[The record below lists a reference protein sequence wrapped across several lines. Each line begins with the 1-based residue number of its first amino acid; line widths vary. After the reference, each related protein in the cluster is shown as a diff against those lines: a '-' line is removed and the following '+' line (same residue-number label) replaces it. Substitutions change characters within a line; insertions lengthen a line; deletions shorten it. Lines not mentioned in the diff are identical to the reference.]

1 MSTFRRRMRG
11 AAGFVAAAALMLTGC
26 AASGTSGSDGSPT
39 VVHVWHGFTE
49 ADGKVVQAIADD
61 FNASQDDYEVKIE
74 VNPWNVIS
82 DKLLPALKSG
92 NGPDLV
98 VQSVDAAQGYV
109 RQKAFASLQDFYD
122 DPKNETDTYDEHVVD
137 YTEFDGEQYGVP
149 MGYAPFSIWY
159 NKQMFADAG
168 ITEFPKTWDELI
180 ALAEKLTVKGAD
192 GAAPE
197 TYGLALGDKQAT
209 FLPSI
214 LQAGGGEVV
223 EDGKIVLDSAQN
235 VKTLEWW
242 RESYVKGWSPTN
254 IGLADAVALF
264 TGGKAAMTWIGPW
277 VVTGAEAA
285 GIEVGEFPAPAGSA
299 KAATPAAANYW
310 WLTSQGAKDEKV
322 KAGSEAFLAYFN
334 SHDAQ
339 LKWAL
344 EANYPPNRTD
354 ITAEELSANPLIA
367 ALTPEAKDAYI
378 PLATIPGG
386 ATDVNTE
393 LDTLSVHITE
403 GSGGDVA
410 SLVKGTDEK
419 LKEII
424 APFQ

>member
-61 FNASQDDYEVKIE
+61 FNASQDEYEVKIE

-242 RESYVKGWSPTN
+242 RESYAKGWSPTN

-285 GIEVGEFPAPAGSA
+285 GIEVGEFPAPVGSA

-410 SLVKGTDEK
+410 SLVKSTDEK

>member
-1 MSTFRRRMRG
+1 
-11 AAGFVAAAALMLTGC
+11 
-26 AASGTSGSDGSPT
+26 
-39 VVHVWHGFTE
+39 
-49 ADGKVVQAIADD
+49 
-61 FNASQDDYEVKIE
+61 
-74 VNPWNVIS
+74 VIS

-242 RESYVKGWSPTN
+242 RESYAKGWSPTN

-410 SLVKGTDEK
+410 SLVKSTDEK
-419 LKEII
+419 LTEII

>member
-1 MSTFRRRMRG
+1 MSIFRRRARG
-11 AAGFVAAAALMLTGC
+11 TVGLVAAAAFVLTGC
-26 AASGTSGSDGSPT
+26 SASGSSESDGSPT
-39 VVHVWHGFTE
+39 VVNVWHGFTE

-61 FNASQDDYEVKIE
+61 FNDSQSQYEVKIE

-98 VQSVDAAQGYV
+98 VQTVDAAQGYV
-109 RQKAFASLQDFYD
+109 KQKAFAPLQDFYD
-122 DPKNETDTYDEHVVD
+122 DPDNETDTYHPHVVE
-137 YTEFDGEQYGVP
+137 YTEFDGEQFGVP

-168 ITEFPKTWDELI
+168 ITEFPETWDELI
-180 ALAEKLTVKGAD
+180 ALAEQLTT
-192 GAAPE
+192 PE
-197 TYGLALGDKQAT
+197 IFGLSLADKQST
-209 FLPSI
+209 FLPTI
-214 LQAGGGEVV
+214 LQSGGGEVV
-223 EDGKIVLDSAQN
+223 EDGEIVLDTPQN
-235 VKTLEWW
+235 VETLEWW
-242 RESYVKGWSPTN
+242 RDQYAKGWTPTN

-277 VVTGAEAA
+277 VVTGADAA
-285 GIEVGEFPAPAGSA
+285 GIEVGEFPAPAGSE
-299 KAATPAAANYW
+299 KVATPAAANYW
-310 WLTSQGAKDEKV
+310 WLTSQGADDADV
-322 KAGSEAFLAYFN
+322 KAGAEAFLAYFN

-339 LKWAL
+339 VRWAL

-354 ITAEELSANPLIA
+354 VTVDELAENPLIA

-378 PLATIPGG
+378 ALATIPGG
-386 ATDVNTE
+386 ATDVNAE
-393 LDTLSVHITE
+393 LDTLSVHIAS

-410 SLVKGTDEK
+410 SLVKEADKK
-419 LKEII
+419 LKDIV